1 MPKTNIQTPTA
12 RARLAPQG
20 KPYKIRLL
28 PGVWLGYRAAHSGT
42 GSWIV
47 IAANGK
53 SGYWTKAFA
62 HADDR
67 QKADGSAVLS
77 YEQAANKAR
86 ALARGD
92 ANAAADRPAT
102 IGEALDAYEAD
113 LTGRG
118 RRAYNATHARIHLPD
133 HLLAQPLSQVATK
146 QLRHWRDELIR
157 TDMSPATVNRVQK
170 AARAAFALAERLDA
184 RAAANAP
191 AWRVGLELL
200 PNASKAR
207 DAVLTDAQ
215 VREIVTAA
223 YDVSEA
229 FGVFVQA
236 HAETGSRSSQLARC
250 LVGDL
255 CGDVL
260 MVPASH
266 KGRNGGRGGHVGIP
280 LTPGLSARLRKAAA
294 GRAPDAPLLT
304 REDDSAWQAG
314 DHKRLFAKATRA
326 AGMADA
332 TIYSLR
338 HSSIARML
346 LRGLP
351 LRLVSELHDTS
362 SGIVERHYGRFI
374 SRFSDDLVR
383 AALIDTSPTEAPI
396 NFVPIIRRARNRHKR
411 KSAGETPVT
420 SRPAS
425 TQAMD
430 LTHDK
435 GAEK

>member
-1 MPKTNIQTPTA
+1 MPKINIQTATA

-20 KPYKIRLL
+20 KPYKVRLL
-28 PGVWLGYRAAHSGT
+28 PGVWLGYRAAQSGT

-47 IAANGK
+47 IAANGR

-62 HADDR
+62 HADDK
-67 QKADGSAVLS
+67 QKTDGEAVLS

-86 ALARGD
+86 ALSRGD
-92 ANAAADRPAT
+92 ANAATDRPVT
-102 IGEALDAYEAD
+102 IREALDAYEAD

-133 HLLAQPLSQVATK
+133 YLLAQPVSTVTSK
-146 QLRHWRDELIR
+146 QLRLWRDALIR
-157 TDMSPATVNRVQK
+157 TDIAPATVNRVMK

-184 RAAANAP
+184 RVAANAQ

-200 PNASKAR
+200 PNAGKAR
-207 DAVLTDAQ
+207 DAVLADAQ
-215 VREIVTAA
+215 VREIVAAA
-223 YDVSEA
+223 YEVSEP
-229 FGVFVQA
+229 FGLFVQS

-255 CGDVL
+255 RDDVL

-280 LTPGLSARLRKAAA
+280 LTPGLSARLRKAVA

-304 REDDSAWQAG
+304 REDGGAWQAG
-314 DHKRLFAKATRA
+314 DHKRPFAKAARA
-326 AGMADA
+326 VGMADA
-332 TIYSLR
+332 SIYSLR
-338 HSSIARML
+338 HSSIVRML

-362 SGIVERHYGRFI
+362 SGIIERHYGRWI
-374 SRFSDDLVR
+374 SRHGDDLVR
-383 AALIDTSPTEAPI
+383 AALIDT
-396 NFVPIIRRARNRHKR
+396 
-411 KSAGETPVT
+411 TPVE
-420 SRPAS
+420 SADNVVR
-425 TQAMD
+425 
-430 LTHDK
+430 L
-435 GAEK
+435 GR